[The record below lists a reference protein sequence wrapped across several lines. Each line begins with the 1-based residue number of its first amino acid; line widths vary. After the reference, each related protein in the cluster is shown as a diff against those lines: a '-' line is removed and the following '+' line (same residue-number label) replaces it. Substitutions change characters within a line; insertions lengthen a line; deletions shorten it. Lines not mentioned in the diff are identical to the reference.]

1 MKHFLSIFSF
11 LIVIAVNAQD
21 WAQLD
26 RYKKANLT
34 LDLDTVDMVFMG
46 DSITEGWSQFR
57 PSFFTNG
64 FVCRGIG
71 GQTTPQML
79 LRFRQDV
86 INLAPKKVI
95 LLAGINDIAQNTGPI
110 TLDQIMDNIKSM
122 TEMAKAN
129 NIEMILCSLLPANS
143 FPWRLEITP
152 TQKVIQLNQMIKTY
166 AEENKLYYVDYY
178 AAMVDESKGL
188 QQQLGYDTV
197 HPNAAGYQVMEQV
210 LMEEIKAIHGH

>member
-1 MKHFLSIFSF
+1 MM
-11 LIVIAVNAQD
+11 IVVNAQD

-26 RYKKANLT
+26 RYKKANST
-34 LDLDTVDMVFMG
+34 LDLGTVDIVFMG
-46 DSITEGWSQFR
+46 DSITEGWPQFR
-57 PSFFTNG
+57 PSFFNNG
-64 FVCRGIG
+64 YVCRGIG

-110 TLDQIMDNIKSM
+110 TLDQTMDNIKSM

-129 NIEMILCSLLPANS
+129 NIEIFLCSLVPANS
-143 FPWRLEITP
+143 FPWRPEITP
-152 TQKVIQLNQMIKTY
+152 TQKIIQLNQMIKTY

-178 AAMVDESKGL
+178 TAMVNESNGL
-188 QQQLGYDTV
+188 QQHLGYDTV
-197 HPNAAGYQVMEQV
+197 HPNAAGYEVMEQV
-210 LMEEIKAIHGH
+210 LMEQIKAINDH

>member
-1 MKHFLSIFSF
+1 M
-11 LIVIAVNAQD
+11 NAQD

-26 RYKKANLT
+26 RYKKANST

-143 FPWRLEITP
+143 FPWRPEITP

-178 AAMVDESKGL
+178 AAMVNESNGL
-188 QQQLGYDTV
+188 QQHLGYDTV

>member
-1 MKHFLSIFSF
+1 M
-11 LIVIAVNAQD
+11 NAQD

-129 NIEMILCSLLPANS
+129 NIEMILCSLVPANS
-143 FPWRLEITP
+143 FPWRPEITP

-178 AAMVDESKGL
+178 DAMVNESNGL
-188 QQQLGYDTV
+188 QQHLGYDTV

>member
-1 MKHFLSIFSF
+1 M
-11 LIVIAVNAQD
+11 NAQD

-129 NIEMILCSLLPANS
+129 NIEMILCSLVPANS
-143 FPWRLEITP
+143 FPWRPEITP

-178 AAMVDESKGL
+178 AAMVNESNGL

>member
-1 MKHFLSIFSF
+1 MIT
-11 LIVIAVNAQD
+11 VNAQD

-26 RYKKANLT
+26 RYKNTNST
-34 LDLDTVDMVFMG
+34 LNLDTVDMVFMG

-110 TLDQIMDNIKSM
+110 TLDQIMENIKSM
-122 TEMAKAN
+122 TEMAKAL
-129 NIEMILCSLLPANS
+129 I
-143 FPWRLEITP
+143 F
-152 TQKVIQLNQMIKTY
+152 
-166 AEENKLYYVDYY
+166 
-178 AAMVDESKGL
+178 
-188 QQQLGYDTV
+188 
-197 HPNAAGYQVMEQV
+197 
-210 LMEEIKAIHGH
+210 